1 MVLQIILLFVLS
13 VILHEAGHALVA
25 IAQGYKLKKFYIG
38 IPVEFRMFGRNLS
51 TIVFKKQMG
60 SVEFGISA
68 LILGGAVDF
77 YDLDDAPFWHK
88 FWIIIAGP
96 LTNLMLGFLP
106 LLFFY
111 DLGTSLHITYVI
123 CSVVLSALG
132 SLFGGSIPLSQI
144 AGPVGAM
151 NSMVGF
157 ASGYSN
163 GLLLLWVVLNLAF
176 FVTNMLPIPAID
188 GGQLLTS
195 SVVAILGKKWKK
207 PMDTITLVFFYILMI
222 IMAIILTKDL
232 W

>member
-1 MVLQIILLFVLS
+1 
-13 VILHEAGHALVA
+13 
-25 IAQGYKLKKFYIG
+25 
-38 IPVEFRMFGRNLS
+38 
-51 TIVFKKQMG
+51 MG

>member
-1 MVLQIILLFVLS
+1 VLS

>member
-1 MVLQIILLFVLS
+1 MLS